1 MKNLLLILCGA
12 GLGIV
17 AYILLNENNPQSSF
31 ADQTGAWG
39 IGKQVSGA
47 GNSVVGSLKEG
58 FGKLTGDEPTRASG
72 LADKAKGA
80 VQDAAGSVAQKVS
93 DVTRNA

>member
-1 MKNLLLILCGA
+1 MENLPLIMSGA
-12 GLGIV
+12 ALGIA
-17 AYILLNENNPQSSF
+17 AYVLFGENNPQSSF

-39 IGKQVSGA
+39 VGKQVSGA
-47 GNSVVGSLKEG
+47 GNSVVGSVKSG
-58 FGKLTGDEPTRASG
+58 FGKLTGDESTGASG

-80 VQDAAGSVAQKVS
+80 VQDTAGSLAQKVS